1 MLKTLT
7 PTSAQSFVGV
17 SLIIVDIWPD
27 DEDEGVLDDVE
38 LLPLQP
44 TSSSGIIAS
53 SPTRTRVVREF
64 I

>member
-17 SLIIVDIWPD
+17 SLIIVVIWLA
-27 DEDEGVLDDVE
+27 DEDEGVVDEEE

-53 SPTRTRVVREF
+53 SPTRTPVLREF
-64 I
+64 M